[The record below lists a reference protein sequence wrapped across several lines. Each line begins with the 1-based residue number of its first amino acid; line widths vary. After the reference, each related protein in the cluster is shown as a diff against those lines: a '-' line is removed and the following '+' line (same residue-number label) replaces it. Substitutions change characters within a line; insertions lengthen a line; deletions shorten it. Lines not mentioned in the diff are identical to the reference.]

1 MKKLMFG
8 AAAAALLAACGGNG
22 GDGEAAIEQA
32 AEAAKREI
40 IDVASLTPRGG
51 DASEAAAALTAM
63 NLDTSGTGIVTFAN
77 KSVNGATATFTD
89 VSIEIEDGD
98 QPSVTAGTLTLEGL
112 ETTESGEASFG
123 LMKLADITI
132 PPSEGEGD
140 TVTTI
145 KGLSLVNPS
154 PATAGYIA
162 KVLGGGDH
170 EAVPDAEGLSFEG
183 LALDTL
189 LATISDEDGTSGT
202 FGIET
207 VNLGAQPDENVG
219 SAVLEGMKLDI
230 VDGADGQTAKMNLDN
245 LTIAGADL
253 KLLEAVRDNVDD
265 EEAMATAL
273 SAALY
278 DNPIDPGFDSMSLSN
293 FTFDIAGADFAL
305 PSMNY
310 VVARNDAGEP
320 TRLSLEPMTMTLSAD
335 PEGGEAGSEL
345 AGALGMIGYETIE
358 LNAAGAS
365 TYDPET
371 DILTYEAGENYFGLA
386 DGFTLNTGGKIEG
399 YKAYSA
405 SLGDL
410 MADPAALENG
420 DPTAM
425 MGAFSSLVVH
435 NFELQFDD
443 NSFVDRMFNLAAAQ
457 SGEDPA
463 QLRNQAV
470 MMTSMAPMMAAGA
483 GIDGALATEFAGA
496 ISSFLSEPGT
506 LTLKVAPETPL
517 NIGALIESGDPSSL
531 TKDSLGF
538 SASNE

>member
-32 AEAAKREI
+32 AQAAKREI

-154 PATAGYIA
+154 QATAGYIA

>member
-219 SAVLEGMKLDI
+219 SAVLEGMTLDI

-371 DILTYEAGENYFGLA
+371 DILTYEAGENYFG
-386 DGFTLNTGGKIEG
+386 
-399 YKAYSA
+399 
-405 SLGDL
+405 
-410 MADPAALENG
+410 
-420 DPTAM
+420 
-425 MGAFSSLVVH
+425 
-435 NFELQFDD
+435 
-443 NSFVDRMFNLAAAQ
+443 
-457 SGEDPA
+457 
-463 QLRNQAV
+463 
-470 MMTSMAPMMAAGA
+470 
-483 GIDGALATEFAGA
+483 
-496 ISSFLSEPGT
+496 
-506 LTLKVAPETPL
+506 
-517 NIGALIESGDPSSL
+517 
-531 TKDSLGF
+531 
-538 SASNE
+538 